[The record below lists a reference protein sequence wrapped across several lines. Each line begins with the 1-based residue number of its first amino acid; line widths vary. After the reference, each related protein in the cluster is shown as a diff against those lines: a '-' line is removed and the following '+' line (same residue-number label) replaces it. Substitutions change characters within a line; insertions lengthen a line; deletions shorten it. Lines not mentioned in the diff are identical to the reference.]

1 MFCLL
6 NGDLYC
12 LLCVAKC
19 VFLKCGLDI
28 WQQASVQQCAK
39 CSGGVY
45 CKASSCKHPVRCH
58 VLGSRYGVYCK
69 ATSCKQP
76 LHCKMLRC
84 RYGGYCKAMQCKQ
97 PLHCGFATLRP
108 WCVCVCLCVCVLQG
122 DCLHTAS
129 ALSDVELPYDIIQL
143 YAAPCGELTMKLSY
157 HINMQ
162 TK

>member
-45 CKASSCKHPVRCH
+45 CKASSCQHPVRCH

-108 WCVCVCLCVCVLQG
+108 WCVCVCLCVCCKVIVCTLP
-122 DCLHTAS
+122 LHCQTWS
-129 ALSDVELPYDIIQL
+129 CHMISFS
-143 YAAPCGELTMKLSY
+143 C
-157 HINMQ
+157 MQ
-162 TK
+162 RHAVS